1 MPFTLPPRFGR
12 GGSRQQVDNVA
23 DLLALLRE
31 RQAGE
36 PGSGSGSGSETLRGQ
51 IAGAES
57 RGRAMLPV
65 DPQGASRKF
74 LAGFL
79 AGHLDAHIIRT
90 RGRLSGG
97 LLVPMAAYA
106 ASLVSPQAERHL
118 IEAPPLNLLKT
129 HLYACAIASERGD
142 LPLEAEEAAFAW
154 LAYQLAIPRTPELDR
169 RFAEWRQRRLAGLA
183 EIASQ
188 RDGDVETVATTRSQR
203 QLDALATGLERQL
216 ATVDPASPEADRLRG
231 AMQGLHT
238 TSGLLVAGEP
248 GGRIGGDASEAYRGG
263 LLGANLLAAL
273 VRGGRT
279 ADEVLRRHSYRY
291 GAMLASPNGTALL
304 AEPSPANVL
313 KAHQLAIHTL
323 GERAGGTID
332 EDLDVAML
340 RWLGAQAGLVVT
352 PEIVAERARYV
363 VRAKRA

>member
-1 MPFTLPPRFGR
+1 MPFKLPPRFGR
-12 GGSRQQVDNVA
+12 GGSRQQLDNVA
-23 DLLALLRE
+23 ELLALLQE

-36 PGSGSGSGSETLRGQ
+36 PASGSETLRGQ

-57 RGRAMLPV
+57 RDRAMLPV
-65 DPQGASRKF
+65 DPQGGSRKF

-79 AGHLDAHIIRT
+79 AGHLDAHVIRT
-90 RGRLSGG
+90 GGRLQGG

-142 LPLEAEEAAFAW
+142 LPLEGEEAAFAW
-154 LAYQLAIPRTPELDR
+154 LADQLAIPRTPELDR

-183 EIASQ
+183 EIASE

-216 ATVDPASPEADRLRG
+216 ATVDRASREADRLRG
-231 AMQGLHT
+231 ALQGLHAT
-238 TSGLLVAGEP
+238 TGLLAAGQP
-248 GGRIGGDASEAYRGG
+248 GRRMGSDASEAYRGG
-263 LLGANLLAAL
+263 LLGANQLAAL
-273 VRGGRT
+273 VLGGRT
-279 ADEVLRRHSYRY
+279 ADEALRRHSYRY
-291 GAMLASPNGTALL
+291 GAVLASANGMALL
-304 AEPSPANVL
+304 AEPAPANVL
-313 KAHQLAIHTL
+313 KAHQLAIYTL
-323 GERAGGTID
+323 GGRAGGTID

-352 PEIVAERARYV
+352 PEIVAERARYAV
-363 VRAKRA
+363 KTKRA

>member
-23 DLLALLRE
+23 ELLALLRE
-31 RQAGE
+31 RQTGE
-36 PGSGSGSGSETLRGQ
+36 PGSGSETLRGQ

-57 RGRAMLPV
+57 RDRAMLPV
-65 DPQGASRKF
+65 DPHGPSRKF

-79 AGHLDAHIIRT
+79 AGHLDAHVIRT
-90 RGRLSGG
+90 RGRLPGG
-97 LLVPMAAYA
+97 FLLPMAAYA
-106 ASLVSPQAERHL
+106 ASLVRPQAERYL

-129 HLYACAIASERGD
+129 HLYASAIASERGD

-154 LAYQLAIPRTPELDR
+154 LADQLAIPRTPELDR
-169 RFAEWRQRRLAGLA
+169 RFAEWRQRRLAGFA
-183 EIASQ
+183 EIASK
-188 RDGDVETVATTRSQR
+188 RDGDVETVATIRSQR
-203 QLDALATGLERQL
+203 QLDALATSLQHQF
-216 ATVDPASPEADRLRG
+216 ATADPASSGADRLRG
-231 AMQGLHT
+231 ALQGLHAT
-238 TSGLLVAGEP
+238 TGLLVAGQP
-248 GGRIGGDASEAYRGG
+248 GGRMGGDPSEAYRGG

-273 VRGGRT
+273 VLGGRT
-279 ADEVLRRHSYRY
+279 AAETLRRHSYRY
-291 GAMLASPNGTALL
+291 GAVLASPDGMALL
-304 AEPSPANVL
+304 GEPAPANVL

-332 EDLDVAML
+332 EDLDIAML

-352 PEIVAERARYV
+352 PEIVAERARYT

>member
-1 MPFTLPPRFGR
+1 MPFKVPPRFGR
-12 GGSRQQVDNVA
+12 GGSREQLDNVA

-36 PGSGSGSGSETLRGQ
+36 PGSGSEALRGQ

-57 RGRAMLPV
+57 RDRAMLPV
-65 DPQGASRKF
+65 DPEGGSRKF

-79 AGHLDAHIIRT
+79 AGHLDAHVIRT

-129 HLYACAIASERGD
+129 HLFACAIASERGG
-142 LPLEAEEAAFAW
+142 LPLEGEEAAFAW
-154 LAYQLAIPRTPELDR
+154 LADQLAIRRTPELDR

-183 EIASQ
+183 EIASE
-188 RDGDVETVATTRSQR
+188 RGGDVETVAMARSQR

-231 AMQGLHT
+231 ALQGLDAT
-238 TSGLLVAGEP
+238 TGLLVAGQR
-248 GGRIGGDASEAYRGG
+248 GGRMDGDASEPYRGG
-263 LLGANLLAAL
+263 LMGANLLAAL

-279 ADEVLRRHSYRY
+279 ADEVLRRHSFRY
-291 GAMLASPNGTALL
+291 GAVLASPIGTAIL
-304 AEPSPANVL
+304 AEPAPANVL

-323 GERAGGTID
+323 GERAGRTID
-332 EDLDVAML
+332 EKLDVAML

-352 PEIVAERARYV
+352 PEIVEERARYEV
-363 VRAKRA
+363 KAKRA

>member
-1 MPFTLPPRFGR
+1 MPFTLPRRFGR

-23 DLLALLRE
+23 QLLALLRE
-31 RQAGE
+31 RQPRE
-36 PGSGSGSGSETLRGQ
+36 PGSGSEALRGQ

-57 RGRAMLPV
+57 LDRAMLPV
-65 DPQGASRKF
+65 DPQGGSRKF

-79 AGHLDAHIIRT
+79 AGHLDAHVIRA
-90 RGRLSGG
+90 RGRLPGG
-97 LLVPMAAYA
+97 FLLPLAAYA
-106 ASLVSPQAERHL
+106 ASLVSPQAARHL

-154 LAYQLAIPRTPELDR
+154 LADQLAIPQTPELDR
-169 RFAEWRQRRLAGLA
+169 RFAEWRERRLADLA
-183 EIASQ
+183 EIASE
-188 RDGDVETVATTRSQR
+188 RDGDDEAVATRRSQR

-231 AMQGLHT
+231 ALQGLHAT
-238 TSGLLVAGEP
+238 TGLLAGQP
-248 GGRIGGDASEAYRGG
+248 GRRIGDDASEAYRGG
-263 LLGANLLAAL
+263 LFGASLLAAL
-273 VRGGRT
+273 VLGTRT
-279 ADEVLRRHSYRY
+279 ADETLRRHSYRY
-291 GAMLASPNGTALL
+291 GAVLASQNGIALL
-304 AEPSPANVL
+304 GEPAPGNVL
-313 KAHQLAIHTL
+313 KAHLLAIHTL
-323 GERAGGTID
+323 EERAGAKID

-352 PEIVAERARYV
+352 PEIIRERARYA